1 MNPSRLLRAILLST
15 LVVTVLSACASNGL
29 SMRRTLSES
38 DSALIV
44 STFLADMPMPPGS
57 QIRDQESVILGGGGG
72 WAGRIGLDNPQS
84 PAEALIWFKDTSP
97 QEGWDLISSTI
108 ANTIVMVFQQN
119 DRVATIEIFG
129 KGRSSRATD
138 VIISVVAASNLPSG
152 FAAINS
158 NSSSIC
164 LKYDSLCAGPVLG
177 IAKLTPLDT
186 EEFSATLNDFGTDT
200 EESPSTDK

>member
-1 MNPSRLLRAILLST
+1 MNPNRLLRTILLPT

-29 SMRRTLSES
+29 SMRRSLSES

-84 PAEALIWFKDTSP
+84 PAEALVWFKDTSP
-97 QEGWDLISSTI
+97 QEGWNLISSTI
-108 ANTIVMVFQQN
+108 ANTIVMVFQQEE
-119 DRVATIEIFG
+119 RVATIEIFG
-129 KGRSSRATD
+129 RGSRATD
-138 VIISVVAASNLPSG
+138 IIISVVTASNLPSG

-164 LKYDSLCAGPVLG
+164 LQYDSLCAGPVLG
-177 IAKLTPLDT
+177 TAKLPPLDT
-186 EEFSATLNDFGTDT
+186 EESPATLSDLGTDT

>member
-1 MNPSRLLRAILLST
+1 MNPNRLIRTILLST

-84 PAEALIWFKDTSP
+84 PAEALVWFKDTSP

-108 ANTIVMVFQQN
+108 ANTIVMVFQQQ

-129 KGRSSRATD
+129 KGRGATD
-138 VIISVVAASNLPSG
+138 VIISVVTASNLPSG
-152 FAAINS
+152 FAAITS
-158 NSSSIC
+158 NSESIC
-164 LKYDSLCAGPVLG
+164 LQYDSLCVAPVLG
-177 IAKLTPLDT
+177 TAKLPPLDT
-186 EEFSATLNDFGTDT
+186 EESPATLSDLSTDT
-200 EESPSTDK
+200 EESPSTDN

>member
-1 MNPSRLLRAILLST
+1 MNPNRLIRTILLST
-15 LVVTVLSACASNGL
+15 LVVTVLSACASSGL

-38 DSALIV
+38 DSALII

-84 PAEALIWFKDTSP
+84 PAEALVWFKDTSP

-108 ANTIVMVFQQN
+108 ANTIVMVFQQQ

-129 KGRSSRATD
+129 KGRGATD
-138 VIISVVAASNLPSG
+138 VIISVVTASNLPSG
-152 FAAINS
+152 FAAITS
-158 NSSSIC
+158 NSESIC
-164 LKYDSLCAGPVLG
+164 LQYDSLCVAPVLG
-177 IAKLTPLDT
+177 TAKLPPLDT
-186 EEFSATLNDFGTDT
+186 EESPATLSDLSTDT
-200 EESPSTDK
+200 EESPSTDN